1 LNEGSR
7 ERIAWDEKCMK
18 RQFYGKRVAWRKEGF
33 ADGELEG
40 DKTEYK
46 YL

>member
-1 LNEGSR
+1 ME
-7 ERIAWDEKCMK
+7 
-18 RQFYGKRVAWRKEGF
+18 RQFYGKRVAWRKEGL

-46 YL
+46 